1 MKELIRE
8 YHGTDPEL
16 VLKSQDVD
24 DSIDRDIAEFSTRG
38 YTPAKKA
45 AFELAITTFDGMSS
59 DNYLLGQQEEKT
71 QTKNTVRRAC
81 EKKINLVLTA
91 VENVYGQDSA
101 QYNLFTEDKSLSQ
114 LTDPQLLRYMEDF
127 ADSTEEHLAE
137 LNDEGVT
144 AVTVTELR
152 ALRTQ
157 FNDALKAQRK
167 AEKDR
172 NTGNS
177 NRIKAGNALYKLLV
191 KYCNTGKDIWFGV
204 DESKYNDYVINESS
218 SGNSNLF
225 TGTVAGN
232 TIVNVLNSSNS
243 NYVIGKTLRLKN
255 TTSGP
260 AIGGLYFYGA
270 TGAGDGWSGLGVS
283 LNPGQETTFLLDAAN
298 FRPFF
303 NIQNQGPNDQTYE
316 VEIL

>member
-1 MKELIRE
+1 MKTIARDYEM
-8 YHGTDPEL
+8 TDPEL

-45 AFELAITTFDGMSS
+45 AFELAITTFDGMPS

-114 LTDPQLLRYMEDF
+114 LSDPQLLRYMEDF
-127 ADSTEEHLAE
+127 ADSTNEHLAD
-137 LNDEGVT
+137 LADEGVT
-144 AVTVTELR
+144 AATVAELNS
-152 ALRTQ
+152 LRTD
-157 FNDALKAQRK
+157 FNNALKAQRK

-204 DESKYNDYVINESS
+204 DESKYNDYVITDAPA
-218 SGNSNLF
+218 GNPNLF
-225 TGTVAGN
+225 TGTTAGN
-232 TIVNVLNSSNS
+232 TVVNVLNSSNS

-260 AIGGLYFYGA
+260 AIGGLFFYTA
-270 TGAGDGWSGLGVS
+270 MNIGDGWSGMGVN
-283 LNPGQETTFLLDAAN
+283 LNPGQETTFALDGMN
-298 FRPFF
+298 FRPCF
-303 NIQNQGPNDQTYE
+303 NIQNQGPNEQTYE

>member
-1 MKELIRE
+1 MKELIRD
-8 YHGTDPEL
+8 YHMTDPEL
-16 VLKSQDVD
+16 VLKSQDVV
-24 DSIDRDIAEFSTRG
+24 DSIDRDIAEFTTRG
-38 YTPAKKA
+38 YTPAKKT
-45 AFELAITTFDGMSS
+45 AFELAITTFDGMPS

-71 QTKNTVRRAC
+71 ETKNTVRKAC

-91 VENVYGQDSA
+91 VENVFGKNSST
-101 QYNLFTEDKSLSQ
+101 YNLFTEDKSLSQ
-114 LTDPQLLRYMEDF
+114 LTDAQLLRYMEDF
-127 ADSTEEHLAE
+127 ADSTEDHLAE
-137 LNDEGVT
+137 LADEGVT
-144 AVTVTELR
+144 AATVTELR
-152 ALRTQ
+152 DLRTQ

-204 DESKYNDYVINESS
+204 DESKYNDYVITEL
-218 SGNSNLF
+218 SGGSSNLF
-225 TGTVAGN
+225 TGTAAGN
-232 TIVNVLNSSNS
+232 TVVNVLNSSNS
-243 NYVIGKTLRLKN
+243 NYAVGKTLRLKN

-260 AIGGLYFYGA
+260 AIGGLYFYCA
-270 TGAGDGWSGLGVS
+270 TTAAEGWNGLGVN
-283 LNPGQETTFLLDAAN
+283 LNPGDETTFILDAMN

>member
-1 MKELIRE
+1 MKELIRD
-8 YHGTDPEL
+8 YHMTDPEL

-24 DSIDRDIAEFSTRG
+24 DSIDRDIAEFTLRG
-38 YTPAKKA
+38 YTPAKKT
-45 AFELAITTFDGMSS
+45 AFELAITTFDGMPS

-91 VENVYGQDSA
+91 VENVYGKNSA

-114 LTDPQLLRYMEDF
+114 LSDPQLLRYMEDF
-127 ADSTEEHLAE
+127 ADSTNEHLAD
-137 LNDEGVT
+137 LADEGVT
-144 AVTVTELR
+144 AATVAELNS
-152 ALRTQ
+152 LRTD
-157 FNDALKAQRK
+157 FNNALKAQRK

-177 NRIKAGNALYKLLV
+177 NRIAAGNALYKLLV
-191 KYCNTGKDIWFGV
+191 KYCNTGKDIWYGV
-204 DESKYNDYVINESS
+204 DESKYNDYVITESS
-218 SGNSNLF
+218 SGNPNLF

-255 TTSGP
+255 TTTGP
-260 AIGGLYFYGA
+260 VIGGLYFYGA

-283 LNPGQETTFLLDAAN
+283 LNPGQETTFVLDVMN